1 MKWKYVLTNH
11 NETSERHP
19 DEQLKS
25 RYYKTTQSAAL
36 QAVKEIF
43 EQMDGCRIV
52 AISAEHGEISVSL
65 TKGKK
70 AFIVA
75 TIVSVRPFETAVD
88 FSVTTE
94 TTWLPIDFG
103 FSRQLIIRLYDQLAK
118 RFTYI
123 GSGIYGDK

>member
-1 MKWKYVLTNH
+1 MKWKHILTNH
-11 NETSERHP
+11 NETSERHS

-25 RYYKTTQSAAL
+25 RYYKTTQSTAL
-36 QAVKEIF
+36 QVVKEMF

-52 AISAEHGEISVSL
+52 AISEERGEMSVSL

-70 AFIVA
+70 AFIVV
-75 TIVSVRPFETAVD
+75 TVISVRPFETAID

-94 TTWLPIDFG
+94 TTWLPVDFG
-103 FSRQLIIRLYDQLAK
+103 FSRQLIIRLYDQLEK
-118 RFTYI
+118 RLPYI

>member
-11 NETSERHP
+11 NETFERHP

-36 QAVKEIF
+36 QAVKEMF
-43 EQMDGCRIV
+43 EQMDGCHIV
-52 AISAEHGEISVSL
+52 AISAERGEISVSL

-75 TIVSVRPFETAVD
+75 TIVSVRPFETAID

-94 TTWLPIDFG
+94 TKWLPIDFG

-123 GSGIYGDK
+123 GSGIYSDK

>member
-25 RYYKTTQSAAL
+25 RYYKITQSAAL

>member
-1 MKWKYVLTNH
+1 MKIKYIFTNH

-25 RYYKTTQSAAL
+25 RYYKTTQAAAL
-36 QAVKEIF
+36 KEVKQLF
-43 EQMDGCRIV
+43 EQMDGYHIV
-52 AISAEHGEISVSL
+52 AISEERGEMSVSL

-70 AFIVA
+70 AFIVV
-75 TIVSVRPFETAVD
+75 TVISVRPFETAID

-94 TTWLPIDFG
+94 TTWLPVDFG
-103 FSRQLIIRLYDQLAK
+103 FSRQLIIRLYDELAK

-123 GSGIYGDK
+123 GSGIYSEK